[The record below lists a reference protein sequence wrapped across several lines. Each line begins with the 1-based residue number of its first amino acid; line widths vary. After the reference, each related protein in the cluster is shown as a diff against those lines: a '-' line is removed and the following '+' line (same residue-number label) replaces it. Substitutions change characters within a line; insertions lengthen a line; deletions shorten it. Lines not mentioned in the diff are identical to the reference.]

1 MRKLLGGIADAF
13 ADRNFRIYSIGSI
26 ISWITYF
33 IQAIAFSWTTW
44 EVTHST
50 TWLAVVSLLTVTATV
65 IFIPIGGVLADRHDR
80 FRMVMTAYAFD
91 AMKTSVLSILAFT
104 GHLGLVAICIS
115 AFLHGLI
122 HSFSIPASYGMMP
135 RFVSRHRLAA
145 AIGVNSAYTQFA
157 IFAGPAVAGW
167 ILVHWGVAAAFATN
181 VIGYGI
187 YFTTAALLRTPS
199 DYRQSKAPPKSIRQD
214 IFQGARYIFAHRGLS
229 ALMLLV
235 LTGDAISMAV
245 YQLMPAFSDLILKKG
260 VAGVSILYGAAGL
273 GATFAALWLA
283 QGGAGR
289 ATPQR
294 VLWAFLGVATSICL
308 LAGSVGLAIAV
319 IAMLLFGF
327 FGETRRTATVSILQS
342 SIDDAQRGR
351 VMSTQFLFTQIA
363 GGLGTVAVGIVAQ
376 GAGLRIPMAVAALT
390 LVVVWLGVMRRR
402 KQISDAFAATGG
414 SVA

>member
-1 MRKLLGGIADAF
+1 
-13 ADRNFRIYSIGSI
+13 
-26 ISWITYF
+26 
-33 IQAIAFSWTTW
+33 
-44 EVTHST
+44 
-50 TWLAVVSLLTVTATV
+50 
-65 IFIPIGGVLADRHDR
+65 
-80 FRMVMTAYAFD
+80 
-91 AMKTSVLSILAFT
+91 
-104 GHLGLVAICIS
+104 
-115 AFLHGLI
+115 
-122 HSFSIPASYGMMP
+122 MP
-135 RFVSRHRLAA
+135 RFVSRDRLAA

-187 YFTTAALLRTPS
+187 YFTTAAFLRTPP
-199 DYRQSKAPPKSIRQD
+199 DYKQSKAPPKSVRQD
-214 IFQGARYIFAHRGLS
+214 IWAGARYIFTHRGLS
-229 ALMLLV
+229 ALLLLALV
-235 LTGDAISMAV
+235 GDAISMAV
-245 YQLMPAFSDLILKKG
+245 YQMMPAFSDVILKSG
-260 VAGVSILYGAAGL
+260 VAGVSVLYGAAGL

-289 ATPQR
+289 ATPDR

-327 FGETRRTATVSILQS
+327 SGETRRTATVSIMQS

-363 GGLGTVAVGIVAQ
+363 GGFGTVAVGTVAR

-390 LVVVWLGVMRRR
+390 LTLVWFGAMRRR
-402 KQISDAFAATGG
+402 KEISDAFGTARG

>member
-1 MRKLLGGIADAF
+1 VRKLLGGIADAF

-26 ISWITYF
+26 LSWITYF
-33 IQAIAFSWTTW
+33 IQAIAFSWTAW
-44 EVTHST
+44 EASHST
-50 TWLAVVSLLTVTATV
+50 AWLALVSLLTVAATV
-65 IFIPIGGVLADRHDR
+65 VFIPVGGVLADRHDR

-91 AMKTSVLSILAFT
+91 ALKTFVLAILAFT
-104 GHLGLVAICIS
+104 GHLGLPAICIS

-135 RFVSRHRLAA
+135 RFVSRDRLAA

-157 IFAGPAVAGW
+157 IFAGPAIAGW

-181 VIGYGI
+181 VLGYAI
-187 YFTTAALLRTPS
+187 YFITASRLRTPPE
-199 DYRQSKAPPKSIRQD
+199 YRQSKAQPKSIRQD
-214 IFQGARYIFAHRGLS
+214 IFEGARYIFAHRGLS
-229 ALMLLV
+229 ALILLV
-235 LTGDAISMAV
+235 LVGDAISMAV
-245 YQLMPAFSDLILKKG
+245 YQMMPAFSDLILKRG

-289 ATPQR
+289 ATPHR

-308 LAGSVGLAIAV
+308 LAASVGLAIAV

-327 FGETRRTATVSILQS
+327 SGETRRTATVSIMQS

-363 GGLGTVAVGIVAQ
+363 GGLGMAAVGIVAQ
-376 GAGLRIPMAVAALT
+376 GAGLRIPMVAAALT
-390 LVVVWLGVMRRR
+390 LIAVWLVVMRRR
-402 KQISDAFAATGG
+402 QKITDAFSTAGRPAA
-414 SVA
+414 

>member
-33 IQAIAFSWTTW
+33 IQAIAFSWTAW
-44 EVTHST
+44 EASHST
-50 TWLAVVSLLTVTATV
+50 AWLAVVSLLTVSATV
-65 IFIPIGGVLADRHDR
+65 VFIPIGGVLADRHDR
-80 FRMVMTAYAFD
+80 FRMVMTAYVFD
-91 AMKTSVLSILAFT
+91 ALKTAVLAILAFT
-104 GHLGLVAICIS
+104 GHLNLPVICVS

-122 HSFSIPASYGMMP
+122 HSFSIPASYGLMP
-135 RFVSRHRLAA
+135 RFVSRDRLAS

-181 VIGYGI
+181 VAGYGL
-187 YFTTAALLRTPS
+187 YFLTSALLRTPP
-199 DYRQSKAPPKSIRQD
+199 DYRQAKGPPKSIRQD
-214 IFQGARYIFAHRGLS
+214 IFEGARYILAHRGLS

-235 LTGDAISMAV
+235 LAGDAISMAV
-245 YQLMPAFSDLILKKG
+245 YQMMPAFSDIVLKRG

-289 ATPQR
+289 ATPER
-294 VLWAFLGVATSICL
+294 ILWAFLGVAASIWL
-308 LAGSVGLAIAV
+308 LAGSTGVAIAV

-327 FGETRRTATVSILQS
+327 SGETRRTATVSIMQS
-342 SIDDAQRGR
+342 SVDDAQRGR
-351 VMSTQFLFTQIA
+351 VMSTQFLFSQMA
-363 GGLGTVAVGIVAQ
+363 GGLGTVAIGLVAQ
-376 GAGLRIPMAVAALT
+376 HAGLRIPMTVAALMLT
-390 LVVVWLGVMRRR
+390 TVWFVVMRRR
-402 KQISDAFAATGG
+402 KEIADAFGAPAT
-414 SVA
+414 SAV

>member
-33 IQAIAFSWTTW
+33 IQAIAFSWTAW
-44 EVTHST
+44 EASHST
-50 TWLAVVSLLTVTATV
+50 AWLAAVSLLTVSATV
-65 IFIPIGGVLADRHDR
+65 VFIPIGGVLADRHDR

-91 AMKTSVLSILAFT
+91 ALKTAVLAILAFT
-104 GHLGLVAICIS
+104 GHLNLAIICIS

-122 HSFSIPASYGMMP
+122 HSFSIPASYGLMP
-135 RFVSRHRLAA
+135 RFVSRDRLAS

-181 VIGYGI
+181 VAGYGI
-187 YFTTAALLRTPS
+187 YFLTSALLRTPP
-199 DYRQSKAPPKSIRQD
+199 DYRQAKGLPKSIRQD
-214 IFQGARYIFAHRGLS
+214 IFEGARYILTHRGLS

-235 LTGDAISMAV
+235 LAGDAISMAV
-245 YQLMPAFSDLILKKG
+245 YQMMPAFSDIILKRG

-283 QGGAGR
+283 KGGAGR
-289 ATPQR
+289 ATPER
-294 VLWAFLGVATSICL
+294 ILWAFLGVAASIWL
-308 LAGSVGLAIAV
+308 LAGSIGVAIAV

-327 FGETRRTATVSILQS
+327 SGETRRTATVSIMQA

-351 VMSTQFLFTQIA
+351 VMSTQFLFSQIA
-363 GGLGTVAVGIVAQ
+363 GGLGTVAIGLVAQ
-376 GAGLRIPMAVAALT
+376 HAGLRIPMTVAALMLT
-390 LVVVWLGVMRRR
+390 IVWFVVMRRR
-402 KQISDAFAATGG
+402 KEISDAFRVTAPSAA
-414 SVA
+414 